1 VTSGDEAVAAAAER
15 AKATAARN
23 IPVFVAG

>member
-1 VTSGDEAVAAAAER
+1 LFRYTEGLEFAVKDLR

-23 IPVFVAG
+23 AK